1 VIGFTSDALYQSD
14 TIASFLSIFGPSAK
28 LLFRRRFL
36 DPSESTYPNKMVA
49 RMAYYQAVHEYHRY
63 PLYEPIALLA
73 RISAVLLSVEDYGG
87 NLRSHF
93 TWKDISHVV
102 PVLLVPLYKERKWEE
117 RLKAEYEV
125 LESCSSELV
134 TMRKATTLMTRLK
147 VLDGVY
153 WKVKNH
159 ILHPNSP
166 FPSNI
171 VHSMTEGSKLKASE
185 FQWHPGIPN
194 SKQRVS
200 WARIDSE
207 SATTVKQPKIFS
219 RMRSFFQSKI
229 MRNKIP
235 QAKASPSASTF
246 WLAANATGIH
256 CVGLKPIGEEED
268 TFLFTITTGEVVEI
282 EVVRQHSTPDT
293 LVLRLSGNN
302 RETNLLLIVSSPS
315 DETVNIYEM
324 IRRMLPGVKD
334 YSTVQDLLS
343 KQVSLV

>member
-1 VIGFTSDALYQSD
+1 
-14 TIASFLSIFGPSAK
+14 
-28 LLFRRRFL
+28 
-36 DPSESTYPNKMVA
+36 
-49 RMAYYQAVHEYHRY
+49 
-63 PLYEPIALLA
+63 
-73 RISAVLLSVEDYGG
+73 
-87 NLRSHF
+87 
-93 TWKDISHVV
+93 
-102 PVLLVPLYKERKWEE
+102 LVPLYKERKWEE

-207 SATTVKQPKIFS
+207 SANTVKQPKIFS

-229 MRNKIP
+229 MRNKTP
-235 QAKASPSASTF
+235 QTKVFPSASTF

-256 CVGLKPIGEEED
+256 CVGLKPTGEEDD
-268 TFLFTITTGEVVEI
+268 TFLFTITTGEVVGI

-293 LVLRLSGNN
+293 LVLRLTGNN
-302 RETNLLLIVSSPS
+302 REPNLLLVVSSPL